1 MYSLGYIEMAEKLED
16 PKCIRLLIVDDEPK
30 VRTALVSWFK
40 LRGYCVDEAVNGYEA
55 VKKCQQKEYDIVT
68 MDIEMPQMN
77 GIEAIEFIRKDYP
90 DLPII
95 ILTGFL
101 LDTSTFPSNAVS
113 AVLSKPL
120 RPSELER
127 HIRQALASVA

>member
-1 MYSLGYIEMAEKLED
+1 MNSLGCIEMAEMLED

-40 LRGYCVDEAVNGYEA
+40 LRGYRVDEACNGHEA
-55 VKKCQQKEYDIVT
+55 VMTCQQKEYDIVI
-68 MDIEMPQMN
+68 MDIEMPRMN
-77 GIEAIEFIRKDYP
+77 GIEAIECIRKDYP

-101 LDTSTFPSNAVS
+101 LDTSTFPSNTVS

-127 HIRQALASVA
+127 HIRQALEPVG